1 MKSNKNTNY
10 EIVKEAIKKLKETF
24 ISGVSLSDLDFSEIK
39 NVEQRILS
47 IANSRERQDAWSKI
61 SKQLDEFNEFILM
74 HTDNNGF
81 YIKTDMG
88 INKKFAIKSKQ
99 QYERDYFD
107 SNRKTNTYLFAE
119 LTSLD
124 ENGNEYYTFNE
135 AGYFGNN
142 PILDLE
148 FQIMFKQ
155 FYGVLNNKEHGLL
168 DLKNWGY
175 SLQDCSQISGLTYK
189 QARGIIDKI
198 KQKYTTFF
206 GDYQQIQGS

>member
-119 LTSLD
+119 LTNLD

-142 PILDLE
+142 PILDME

-168 DLKNWGY
+168 DLKKWGY

-198 KQKYTTFF
+198 KQKYTMFF
-206 GDYQQIQGS
+206 GDYQQI